1 MKPHITA
8 QVGKHTELQERSMNN
23 GFNEFVRDCEEQS
36 KIWARM
42 SRMCNE
48 LLKKKHAMTESQK
61 QKHIAEIRKLHDEAK
76 EVFADKSYSWSPKH
90 PEIVPMIRWL
100 AATGATGATVETIQ
114 NGSLQIIV
122 RGPLAQEASRGLGK
136 WSASGASP

>member
-1 MKPHITA
+1 M
-8 QVGKHTELQERSMNN
+8 SN
-23 GFNEFVRDCEEQS
+23 GFNEFVRDWEERR

-42 SRMCNE
+42 SHMCNE

-61 QKHIAEIRKLHDEAK
+61 QKHIAEMRKLHDEAK
-76 EVFADKSYSWSPKH
+76 EVFAGKSYSWPLKH

-122 RGPLAQEASRGLGK
+122 RGPSTQEVAS
-136 WSASGASP
+136 